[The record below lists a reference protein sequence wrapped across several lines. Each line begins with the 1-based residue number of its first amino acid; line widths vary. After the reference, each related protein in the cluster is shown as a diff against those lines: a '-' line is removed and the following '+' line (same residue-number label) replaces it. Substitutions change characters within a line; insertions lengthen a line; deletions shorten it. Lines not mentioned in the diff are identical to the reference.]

1 MDYGIDISHHNAV
14 DDWAAVRGNNIT
26 FASMKLTEGQTWVDD
41 AAGAHTAGARG
52 AGIMTGGYHFAR
64 PGAIDP
70 QVGHFAWWM
79 GQHGLKEPG
88 NMWPML
94 DMEDPEIPD
103 PNAFI
108 PEFVRLLRIATG
120 VRGVLVYA
128 SLNWFQNI
136 IDPNL
141 WAGDDVL
148 LWIAR
153 YNGDPGNPGWGHPR
167 LALHQHSDA
176 GQVPGIPGGVDRNA
190 TVGGY
195 TQAAFTL

>member
-1 MDYGIDISHHNAV
+1 MDYGIDISHYNQV
-14 DDWAAVRGNNIT
+14 DDWHAVRGNNIT
-26 FASMKLTEGQTWVDD
+26 YASVKLTEGWTWVDD
-41 AAGAHTAGARG
+41 QAGAHVAGARG
-52 AGIMTGGYHFAR
+52 AGVVTGAYHFAR
-64 PGAIDP
+64 PGEIDP

-94 DMEDPEIPD
+94 DMEDTAIPN
-103 PNAFI
+103 PNGFI
-108 PEFVRLLRIATG
+108 PEFVRQLRAATG

-128 SLNWFQNI
+128 NLNWYQNI

-167 LALHQHSDA
+167 LALHQHSST
-176 GQVPGIPGGVDRNA
+176 GIVPGIPGNVDRNA
-190 TVGGY
+190 TVGGWNLP
-195 TQAAFTL
+195 AFTL